1 MSARTPIRIALLLAM
16 VAPLSLAFA
25 ADEKD
30 PGPAALTD
38 SKVNDVW
45 SIQGRRQDELVFGKG
60 PGKEPV
66 VEFNSL
72 AFRGR
77 EVSVEIETDSNHIII
92 INDAGEV
99 DLRLEPSKKYRFKFD
114 GDADKPKLR
123 LGNKELHLQS
133 PEWGR
138 IINDNR
144 IHSFRVMILDATEV
158 LIKVGVRN
166 GDIPLRSPEPEDE
179 KKD

>member
-1 MSARTPIRIALLLAM
+1 MSTRTPIRIVLALAM
-16 VAPLSLAFA
+16 VAPFSLAFA
-25 ADEKD
+25 AEEKD

-38 SKVNDVW
+38 SKVNNVW
-45 SIQGRRQDELVFGKG
+45 SIEGRRKDELVFVKG
-60 PGKEPV
+60 PGNEPV
-66 VEFNSL
+66 VELNSL

-77 EVSVEIETDSNHIII
+77 EVSFEIETDSNHIVV

-114 GDADKPKLR
+114 GDADKPKLK

-144 IHSFRVMILDATEV
+144 IHNFRVMILDATEV
-158 LIKVGVRN
+158 EIKLNVRN
-166 GDIPLRSPEPEDE
+166 GEIPLRSPEPE